1 MVQEITLKVA
11 EAFQDDV
18 NKGIVRIDSSFMH
31 ELGIRPGDI
40 VEIEGA
46 RKTVT
51 ITDRAYP
58 GDIGLKIIRMD
69 GITRRNSKTGIGEN
83 VTIRKAD
90 VKEAKKLI
98 IAPAHQG
105 MSIQAHPTLFKNG
118 LLGRVLVKGDIV
130 PLGGAN
136 RRRSAMGGSAFNDIF
151 NMLNENMPGFGFSD
165 LKFIVADVSPKNE
178 PVVIT
183 DQTEVVYDPEAKETV
198 EEKVLEV
205 TYEDIGGLGDE
216 VKRIREMVE
225 VPLKHP
231 EIFEKLG
238 IEPPKGVLLQ
248 GPPGTGKTLLAK
260 AVANETASS
269 FFLINGPEIMSKFY
283 GQSEANIRKKFEEAE
298 KNAPSI
304 IFIDEIDAIAPKR
317 EETQGE
323 VERRVV
329 AQLLSLMDG
338 LKSRGKVVVIAA
350 TNIVDSLDP
359 ALRRPGRFD
368 REVEVGV
375 PNKDGRL
382 KILKIHTR
390 NNPFYTK
397 LNALKD
403 NKSIEEDYKKAL
415 ALILENSNDK
425 EEVTPE
431 TLDSYISKYL
441 KDNPDYEKTFS
452 ELDNQKLKEYLNKI
466 SDNMD
471 VVNLHTLAEKTHG
484 FVGADLASLSRE
496 AAMEVLRRVI
506 PDLDISED
514 EQIPQSVLE
523 KLKITMKDFN
533 EALKNVKPS
542 AMREVYVDTPTV
554 TWDDVGGLI
563 EVKQELKEAIEWPV
577 KHPMSFRD
585 LGVKPPRGVL
595 LYGPPGTGK
604 TLIAKAVARE
614 GGVNFIS
621 VKGSELLS
629 KYVNETPTRV
639 KKIFEKARQ
648 VAPTI
653 IFFDE
658 VDAIAS
664 NRQMG
669 EKAGEGPG
677 MSAVQQLLVEMDG
690 LEELNDVIVVAAT
703 NRPDL
708 MDTALLRPGRFD
720 RIVMVPVPDQK
731 AREKIFEVHT
741 KKMPIEGVDIKDLA
755 KKSEG
760 YVGADI
766 EAVCREAAMLALRN
780 DIKSKKVTKEYF
792 DKAFDKVR
800 PSASKEIQEAYA
812 QLKDKF
818 SSARAREM
826 ESEKPHYF
834 G

>member
-1 MVQEITLKVA
+1 MTEGLTLKVA

-46 RKTVT
+46 RKTVA
-51 ITDRAYP
+51 ISDRAYP

-83 VTIRKAD
+83 VTVKKAD
-90 VKEAKKLI
+90 VKEAKKVI
-98 IAPAHQG
+98 IAPAHKG
-105 MSIQAHPTLFKNG
+105 ISIQAHPSLFKNG

-165 LKFIVADVSPKNE
+165 LKFVVADVSPKNE
-178 PVVIT
+178 PVVIS

-205 TYEDIGGLGDE
+205 TYEDIGGLSDE
-216 VKRIREMVE
+216 IKRIREMVE

-298 KNAPSI
+298 KNSPAI

-317 EETQGE
+317 EETPGE

-338 LKSRGKVVVIAA
+338 LKTRGKVVVIAA
-350 TNIVDSLDP
+350 TNIPDAIDP

-368 REVEVGV
+368 REIEIGV

-382 KILKIHTR
+382 KVLKIHTR

-397 LNALKD
+397 LDALKE
-403 NKSIEEDYKKAL
+403 STLIEEEYKTAL
-415 ALILENSNDK
+415 KLILENSNDM
-425 EEVTPE
+425 EEVTPGN
-431 TLDSYISKYL
+431 LDECINKFL
-441 KDNPDYEKTFS
+441 KHNPENKKIF
-452 ELDNQKLKEYLNKI
+452 ENLDNQKLKNYLKNT
-466 SDNMD
+466 SDNLE
-471 VVNLHTLAEKTHG
+471 VVNLHALAEKTHG

-496 AAMEVLRRVI
+496 AAMEVLRRII
-506 PDLDISED
+506 PDMDLSED
-514 EQIPQSVLE
+514 EQISQEMLE
-523 KLKITMKDFN
+523 KLKITMNDFN
-533 EALKNVKPS
+533 EALKGVKPS

-554 TWDDVGGLI
+554 TWDDVGGLKD
-563 EVKQELKEAIEWPV
+563 VKQELKEAIEWPV
-577 KHPMSFRD
+577 KNPMSFRN
-585 LGVKPPRGVL
+585 LGVKPPKGVL

-614 GGVNFIS
+614 GGVNFIA

-629 KYVNETPTRV
+629 KYVNETPARV

-648 VAPTI
+648 VSPTI

-664 NRQMG
+664 NRHMG

-720 RIVMVPVPDQK
+720 RIVMVPVPDFET
-731 AREKIFEVHT
+731 RENIFKVHT
-741 KKMPIEGVDIKDLA
+741 KNMPLEGVDIKELA
-755 KKSEG
+755 KMSEG

-766 EAVCREAAMLALRN
+766 EAVCREAAMLALRDN
-780 DIKSKKVTKEYF
+780 LDTKIIPKKYF
-792 DKAFDKVR
+792 DKAFEKVR
-800 PSASKEIQEAYA
+800 PSASKEIQDAYA
-812 QLKDKF
+812 ELKNQF
-818 SSARAREM
+818 SSARAKEM
-826 ESEKPHYF
+826 KAEKPHYF